1 MKKIRFELDIDEVVE
16 SQGCIQ
22 SSHDCFKG
30 EDKAGKLF
38 LFVDRMTGTMQ
49 TCLCKKGIV
58 DERSY
63 ANIEIFPLP
72 INTKILTTE
81 IIDGK
86 EKADPTH
93 DDIMAH
99 IQDCCDKIRE
109 GIVNCQNEV
118 NIYIGQEFDALKA
131 EGIGVG
137 NGISEKTLLS
147 ALEIITR
154 QKEK

>member
-1 MKKIRFELDIDEVVE
+1 
-16 SQGCIQ
+16 
-22 SSHDCFKG
+22 
-30 EDKAGKLF
+30 
-38 LFVDRMTGTMQ
+38 
-49 TCLCKKGIV
+49 
-58 DERSY
+58 
-63 ANIEIFPLP
+63 
-72 INTKILTTE
+72 
-81 IIDGK
+81 
-86 EKADPTH
+86 
-93 DDIMAH
+93 MAH

-109 GIVNCQNEV
+109 GIVTCQNEV